1 MSHLGKIKT
10 NAKKSL
16 RKIVLPEGDEPR
28 VVEAAMRV
36 KKEKIADPILL
47 GASGVSGLEVIDPQ
61 TSSCSEKIA
70 AKFYALRKSKG
81 ISEAE
86 AKDKVLREKVYYA
99 ALMVRMSMA
108 DGFVAGASHT
118 TSNVAR
124 AAIRCMEIDRTARV
138 VSSSFLIILDGKR
151 FGEDGLLVFADC
163 GIVPNPSA
171 KQMAGIAI
179 SSAGLLRSLLGIEP
193 RVAMLSYST
202 KGSAKGDLVDKVRE
216 ATELVKEKDKNLII
230 DGEMQVDS
238 ALIPDVAKIKCPESP
253 VGGKANVLI
262 FPNLDSGN
270 ISYKLLQRIA
280 GARVVGPLLQGLKQP
295 CSDLSRGCGVDEI
308 VDAITAT
315 AARAQAVKGSA

>member
-1 MSHLGKIKT
+1 MNHLDKIR
-10 NAKKSL
+10 ARARKSL

-28 VVEAAMRV
+28 VVEAAIRV
-36 KKEKIADPILL
+36 KKEGIADPILL
-47 GASGVSGLEVIDPQ
+47 GASGGSGLEMVDPRTSPHID
-61 TSSCSEKIA
+61 KMA
-70 AKFYALRKSKG
+70 AKFYELRKSKG
-81 ISEAE
+81 ISEE
-86 AKDKVLREKVYYA
+86 QAKDTLLRDRVYYA
-99 ALMVRMSMA
+99 ALMVRLGMA
-108 DGFVAGASHT
+108 DGFVAGAAHT

-124 AAIRCMEIDRTARV
+124 AAIHCMEIDRTARV
-138 VSSSFLIILDGKR
+138 VSSSFLIMLDDKS

-163 GIVPNPSA
+163 GIVPDPSA

-179 SSAGLLRSLLGIEP
+179 SSAGLLRSLLGVEP

-216 ATELVKEKDKNLII
+216 ATELAKKKEKGLII

-238 ALIPDVAKIKCPESP
+238 ALIPDVAKIKCPKSP

-270 ISYKLLQRIA
+270 IAYKLIQRIA

-315 AARAQAVKGSA
+315 AARAQTAKGSA